1 MRTNTLLN
9 IILTVLSINS
19 QAAFRLRANQIPSQI
34 FSGRLHA
41 AGRPGSTW
49 GCGSVQTGPT
59 LLTRLTGCWRRG
71 PVACSSRRANEL
83 PALSRDPLLLSA
95 ASAPPPSCG
104 VTLQTGQNPPLCL
117 EAFTLRRFDPFG
129 KKIGFRAI
137 CECSDYKVSVWTGFK
152 SDSLTGSLNADA
164 VQPIGSSKRHQ
175 EFNPFSSLVSFG
187 KREKIIKKQTFF
199 FV

>member
-1 MRTNTLLN
+1 MNKHIVKHYFDRLVYK
-9 IILTVLSINS
+9 LTGCVQTAGQSDSFSN
-19 QAAFRLRANQIPSQI
+19 RV

-59 LLTRLTGCWRRG
+59 LLSRLTGCWRRG

-95 ASAPPPSCG
+95 ASAPPPAPSCG
-104 VTLQTGQNPPLCL
+104 VTSQTGQNPLLCL
-117 EAFTLRRFDPFG
+117 EAFTLGRFDPFG
-129 KKIGFRAI
+129 KKIGFPAI

-152 SDSLTGSLNADA
+152 SDSLAGSLNADA

-187 KREKIIKKQTFF
+187 KREKDN
-199 FV
+199 